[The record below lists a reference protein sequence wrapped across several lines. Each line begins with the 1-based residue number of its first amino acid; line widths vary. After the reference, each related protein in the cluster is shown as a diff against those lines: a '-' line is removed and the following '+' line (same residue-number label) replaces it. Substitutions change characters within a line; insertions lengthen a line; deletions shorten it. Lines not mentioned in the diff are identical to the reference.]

1 MGVGQSLRG
10 RPTGQLVPP
19 AAAEISSL
27 RSHAQRGLQSPA
39 QEMGIGAIF
48 FKKII
53 SFGRGNYQ
61 EEPSRIAG
69 FPLALGMINLIA
81 SGRGSV

>member
-1 MGVGQSLRG
+1 MLDNFIRDVLDQGYFFFIILPEKSLRPVTCYGWFQRSVGVGQSLRG

-48 FKKII
+48 F
-53 SFGRGNYQ
+53 
-61 EEPSRIAG
+61 
-69 FPLALGMINLIA
+69 
-81 SGRGSV
+81 

>member
-1 MGVGQSLRG
+1 MS
-10 RPTGQLVPP
+10 P
-19 AAAEISSL
+19 ATAEISSL

-39 QEMGIGAIF
+39 QEGMGIGAILLF
-48 FKKII
+48 IYYFNLI
-53 SFGRGNYQ
+53 SFGLGNYQ
-61 EEPSRIAG
+61 EPGRIAGGRKAG

>member
-1 MGVGQSLRG
+1 
-10 RPTGQLVPP
+10 VPP

-48 FKKII
+48 FKK
-53 SFGRGNYQ
+53 N
-61 EEPSRIAG
+61 
-69 FPLALGMINLIA
+69 NLVRA
-81 SGRGSV
+81 RQLSGRTE